1 MSHAAPIWLWSH
13 HYLLCC
19 CRIGSRRRP
28 KLALWFGGAISCLLV
43 GFRQRRFRIFTSNS
57 TYCGPLVALLVGATL
72 GGLIL
77 ELYGFAIFFPPEQ
90 WPVTCKFTKSSATR
104 GRAETEIT
112 REHVSRNPH
121 VRYAADDLSDASGE
135 EDSGDDTF

>member
-1 MSHAAPIWLWSH
+1 MAAAFAA
-13 HYLLCC
+13 
-19 CRIGSRRRP
+19 GSALGVASNP
-28 KLALWFGGAISCLLV
+28 ALWFGGAISCLLV
-43 GFRQRRFRIFTSNS
+43 GFPATGDFGIFTSNS
-57 TYCGPLVALLVGATL
+57 TYSWVALVAPFVGATL

-77 ELYGFAIFFPPEQ
+77 ELYGFAIFFSPEQ